1 MQKAYE
7 SNDFEGYEAK
17 KRQLINVVKSM
28 AKDIKDKYVNPPT
41 TTNFALMFLP
51 VEGLYAEVVKMGLLE
66 ELNAKYNI
74 TVVGPSTI
82 AALLNS
88 LQMGF
93 QTLAIQ
99 KKSNEVWGIL
109 GAVKTEFS
117 KFGAI
122 IEGIQKKLNGASNDL
137 DQLLG
142 VRTRAIDRSLRNVT
156 VSSDGSKLL
165 DLPDEE

>member
-1 MQKAYE
+1 
-7 SNDFEGYEAK
+7 
-17 KRQLINVVKSM
+17 
-28 AKDIKDKYVNPPT
+28 
-41 TTNFALMFLP
+41 
-51 VEGLYAEVVKMGLLE
+51 
-66 ELNAKYNI
+66 
-74 TVVGPSTI
+74 
-82 AALLNS
+82 
-88 LQMGF
+88 MGF